1 MKTLVDDRLRA
12 EAARFG
18 FRFACEDCAHFD
30 DLASRCTLAYPLA
43 PRRESLATTQVYLCK
58 EFDLG

>member
-12 EAARFG
+12 EVARFG

-30 DLASRCTLAYPLA
+30 DVVPRCTLAYPLA
-43 PRRESLATTQVYLCK
+43 PRRDSLAMPQLQLCK

>member
-12 EAARFG
+12 EATRFR

-30 DLASRCTLAYPLA
+30 DLTPRCTLAYPPA
-43 PRRESLATTQVYLCK
+43 PRRESLSTTQVYLCK